1 MKKLLVL
8 LSTLFLMQAA
18 PVFAQFEEGFEF
30 KSLEQPMPTADKDK
44 VEVIEFFWY
53 GCPHCY
59 HFEPNINKWLA
70 SKPDNVS
77 FIRIPAVFRQNF
89 IPHARA
95 FYTAEYL
102 GVTDKVHKAIFEA
115 YHEKKQKLQSKQGI
129 SEVFMQQGVSKEE
142 FDKAWHSF
150 VVQSKLKRA
159 INMTGRYKISSVPT
173 MVINGKYLTHASM
186 ANVRTPEKSG
196 HDMTIEVTNWLI
208 AREAAAMQKAA
219 K

>member
-1 MKKLLVL
+1 MKKLFIFVTTLLLV
-8 LSTLFLMQAA
+8 QAA
-18 PVFAQFEEGFEF
+18 PVFAQFEEGFEY
-30 KSLEQPMPTADKDK
+30 KRLPQPMPTADKNK

-59 HFEPNINKWLA
+59 HFEPSINKWLA
-70 SKPDNVS
+70 SKPDNVN
-77 FIRIPAVFRQNF
+77 FIRMPAVFRENF
-89 IPHARA
+89 VPHARA

-102 GVTDKVHKAIFEA
+102 KMTDKLHKAIFEA
-115 YHEKKQKLQSKQGI
+115 YHEKKQKLQSKTAI
-129 SEVFMQQGVSKEE
+129 SELFMQNGVSQED

-173 MVINGKYLTHASM
+173 MVINGKYQTHASM
-186 ANVRTPEKSG
+186 ANVRNPDKSG
-196 HDMTIEVTNWLI
+196 HDMTIQVTNWLI
-208 AREAAAMQKAA
+208 AREAADMKKAA